1 MLYVEQLLTL
11 FEAYRKDHP
20 FRGKV
25 PELYE
30 PARYLMELGGKRL
43 RPVFTLA
50 VHQLF
55 KNQVNAAL
63 PAALAIEVFH
73 NFSLM
78 HDDIMDQSPLRRGKP
93 TVHAKYNTNAAI
105 LSGDWMLIHT
115 YEILNQYK
123 TKLAQS
129 IIHLMNDT
137 AIKICEGQQRD
148 INFETRTS
156 IKKEEYLDMIRDK
169 TAVLLAAA
177 AQMGAMTAGASEEDQ
192 KHLYEMGL
200 NAGLAF
206 QLMDDYLDAFGDQT
220 GKIAGGDIV
229 QNKKTLLYIKTLEKA
244 NDEDRKALL
253 DLYEGNDGDKIP
265 KVLELFTRY
274 GAGDELKALSQ
285 DYNQKASDALAA
297 VEASSSRKEIL
308 NSLLTELLKRNT

>member
-1 MLYVEQLLTL
+1 M
-11 FEAYRKDHP
+11 
-20 FRGKV
+20 
-25 PELYE
+25 YE

-55 KNQVNAAL
+55 RNQLNEAL

-93 TVHAKYNTNAAI
+93 TVHSKYNINAAI

-123 TKLAQS
+123 SKLAQS
-129 IIHLMNDT
+129 IIRLMNDT

-148 INFETRTS
+148 INFETRTT

-177 AQMGAMTAGASEEDQ
+177 ARMGAMTAGASEEDQ
-192 KHLYEMGL
+192 KHLYDMGL

-220 GKIAGGDIV
+220 GKMTGGDIL
-229 QNKKTLLYIKTLEKA
+229 QNKKTLLFIKTLEKA
-244 NDEDRKALL
+244 NDEDQKALL
-253 DLYEGNDGDKIP
+253 GLYEGREEDKVP

-285 DYNQKASDALAA
+285 EYNQKASDALAA

-308 NSLLTELLKRNT
+308 NSLLMELLKRNI

>member
-20 FRGKV
+20 FRGPV

-55 KNQVNAAL
+55 RNQLNEAL

-93 TVHAKYNTNAAI
+93 TVHSKYNINAAI

-123 TKLAQS
+123 SKLAQS
-129 IIHLMNDT
+129 IIRLMNET

-148 INFETRTS
+148 INFETRTT

-177 AQMGAMTAGASEEDQ
+177 ARMGAMTAGASEEDQ
-192 KHLYEMGL
+192 KHLYHMGL

-220 GKIAGGDIV
+220 GKMNGGDIL
-229 QNKKTLLYIKTLEKA
+229 QNKKTLLFIKTLEKA

-253 DLYEGNDGDKIP
+253 DLYEGREEDKVP

-274 GAGDELKALSQ
+274 GAGDKLKALSQ
-285 DYNQKASDALAA
+285 EYNQKASDALAA

-308 NSLLTELLKRNT
+308 NSLLTELLKRNI